1 MSPESPMAASSAG
14 TGEPVLPAQ
23 VSQRCRE
30 LPAAGTA
37 QCSCAATMGVPGSQ
51 LPAAAAGA
59 APSLQMFCSVA
70 ITPLRCAGARGL
82 VGTVALQQVPHPG
95 RVWQGGDRPPRDRVH
110 PRLRPGS
117 LPALSPPVVWGIA
130 DCAVVIKGLKQFSVP
145 FDFTEQMLSPL
156 FQHNVCR
163 WQGFALPAAQR
174 SWGPA
179 WQPQIS

>member
-1 MSPESPMAASSAG
+1 M
-14 TGEPVLPAQ
+14 LPAQ

-95 RVWQGGDRPPRDRVH
+95 RVWQGGDRPPGDRVH